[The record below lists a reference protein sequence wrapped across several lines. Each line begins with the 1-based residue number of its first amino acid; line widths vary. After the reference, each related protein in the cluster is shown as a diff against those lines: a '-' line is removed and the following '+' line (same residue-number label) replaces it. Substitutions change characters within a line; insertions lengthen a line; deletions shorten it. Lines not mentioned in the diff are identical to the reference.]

1 MLYISL
7 ILIASGILFIL
18 FTLISSTKKQTVKR
32 NSFTSGTDTSS
43 VLNGQLS
50 NNKRDNKTE
59 NIAAASEDEN
69 KIEKII
75 ISETD
80 ASFSEEEKTVESVEL
95 IMETDDKIT
104 EDQKEDEAFDEDISI
119 ITDVSLYEDASNII
133 DYENNDS
140 ILDPGLREYEKIKRI
155 GEGSIELLKNGI
167 NFRTGKKLFRFDY
180 HRVSD
185 VKKGKNYFVL
195 QMKGSNKNRIFVFKN
210 TALSNRKF
218 NKFYQPNSGNVK

>member
-7 ILIASGILFIL
+7 ILIASGIIFIL
-18 FTLISSTKKQTVKR
+18 FTLITSTKKQTVKH
-32 NSFTSGTDTSS
+32 DSS
-43 VLNGQLS
+43 TAGADISSAVNRQPVK
-50 NNKRDNKTE
+50 NENENKTDH
-59 NIAAASEDEN
+59 AVAASEDEN
-69 KIEKII
+69 KIEELSIP
-75 ISETD
+75 EPDVT
-80 ASFSEEEKTVESVEL
+80 ATEEERGSDSVEANP
-95 IMETDDKIT
+95 EKDDNVI
-104 EDQKEDEAFDEDISI
+104 EEQNVKEVSDEDVSI

-140 ILDPGLREYEKIKRI
+140 IIDPGLSEYEKIKRI
-155 GEGSIELLKNGI
+155 GEGSIELLKSGI

-210 TALSNRKF
+210 SALSSSKF
-218 NKFYQPNSGNVK
+218 NRFYRANSDNIK